1 MVKKIKDRRRA
12 ARRENHF
19 CAPSAFT
26 LIELLVVIAIIAILA
41 AMLLP
46 ALSRAKE
53 SGKRIACVNNLRQLN
68 LALQMYKDDNQG
80 LFPPRSETS
89 RWPDRLYENYG
100 RNVNVLLCP
109 RDGENGQTPQTGSN
123 TNNPADGA
131 PRSYLI
137 NAFNDYFEPPTLSAA
152 DWTAY
157 TAGTYPYGMKE
168 SLVKHPS
175 ETIVFGEK
183 KTEAMDY
190 YMDFYEGDGNDVD
203 RVEQSRHG
211 GAGPG
216 SSSGGSDY
224 AFADGNASFIK
235 FPGSLSPINLWAV
248 TDAARVNYT
257 VTY

>member
-1 MVKKIKDRRRA
+1 MKIKNRRWA
-12 ARRENHF
+12 PRRENRF
-19 CAPSAFT
+19 CAPPAFT

-53 SGKRIACVNNLRQLN
+53 SGKRIACINNLHQLN

-80 LFPPRSETS
+80 LFPPRSEGS

-109 RDGENGQTPQTGSN
+109 RDGENGKTPQTGTD

-137 NAFNDYFEPPTLSAA
+137 NAFNDYFQSILNAT

-157 TAGTYPYGMKE
+157 TAGTYSSGMKE
-168 SLVKHPS
+168 TLVKYPS

-183 KTEAMDY
+183 KTDAMDY
-190 YMDFYEGDGNDVD
+190 YMDFYEGNGNDVD

-224 AFADGNASFIK
+224 AFADGSASFIK
-235 FPGSLSPINLWAV
+235 FPGSLSPVNLWAV
-248 TDAARVNYT
+248 TDAARTNYA

>member
-1 MVKKIKDRRRA
+1 MKIKKQQRPTSFETA
-12 ARRENHF
+12 
-19 CAPSAFT
+19 AFT

-53 SGKRIACVNNLRQLN
+53 TAKRIACVNNLRQLN

-80 LFPPRSETS
+80 LFPPRSEAS
-89 RWPDRLYENYG
+89 RWPERLYENYG

-109 RDGENGQTPQTGSN
+109 RDGENGQTPLTGSN

-137 NAFNDYFEPPTLSAA
+137 NAFNDYFQSMLNAA

-157 TAGTYPYGMKE
+157 TVGAYPQGMKE
-168 SLVKHPS
+168 SLVKYPS

-183 KTEAMDY
+183 KTDAMDY

-216 SSSGGSDY
+216 STSGGSDY
-224 AFADGNASFIK
+224 AFADGSTSFIK
-235 FPGSLSPINLWAV
+235 FPGSLSPVNLWAV
-248 TDAARVNYT
+248 TDAARTNYA

>member
-1 MVKKIKDRRRA
+1 MKIKNRRRA

-53 SGKRIACVNNLRQLN
+53 SGKRIACVNNLHQLN

-80 LFPPRSETS
+80 LFPPRSEGS

-109 RDGENGQTPQTGSN
+109 RDGENGKTPQTGTD

-137 NAFNDYFEPPTLSAA
+137 NAFNDYFQSMLNAT

-157 TAGTYPYGMKE
+157 TAGTYSSGMKE
-168 SLVKHPS
+168 TLVKYPS
-175 ETIVFGEK
+175 DTIVFGEK
-183 KTEAMDY
+183 KTDAMDY
-190 YMDFYEGDGNDVD
+190 YMDFYEGLGNDVD

-224 AFADGNASFIK
+224 AFADGGTSFIK
-235 FPGSLSPINLWAV
+235 FPGSLSPVNLWAV
-248 TDAARVNYT
+248 TDAARTNYA

>member
-1 MVKKIKDRRRA
+1 MKIKNRRWA
-12 ARRENHF
+12 PRRENRF
-19 CAPSAFT
+19 CAPPAFT

-80 LFPPRSETS
+80 LFPPRSEGS

-109 RDGENGQTPQTGSN
+109 RDGENGKTPQTGTD

-137 NAFNDYFEPPTLSAA
+137 NAFNDYFQSMLNAT

-157 TAGTYPYGMKE
+157 TAGTYSSGMKE
-168 SLVKHPS
+168 TLVKYPS
-175 ETIVFGEK
+175 DTIVFGEK
-183 KTEAMDY
+183 KTDAMDY
-190 YMDFYEGDGNDVD
+190 YMDFYEGLGNDVD

-224 AFADGNASFIK
+224 AFADGGTSFIK
-235 FPGSLSPINLWAV
+235 FPGSLSPVNLWAV
-248 TDAARVNYT
+248 TDAARTNYA

>member
-1 MVKKIKDRRRA
+1 MKIKDRKAVACRKNR
-12 ARRENHF
+12 F
-19 CAPSAFT
+19 CGPSAFT

-53 SGKRIACVNNLRQLN
+53 SGKRIACVNNLHQLD
-68 LALQMYKDDNQG
+68 LALQMYKDDHEG
-80 LFPPRSETS
+80 LFPPRSENS
-89 RWPDRLYENYG
+89 RWPERLYEDYG

-109 RDGENGQTPQTGSN
+109 RDGENGQIPATGSG
-123 TNNPADGA
+123 TNHPADSA

-137 NAFNDYFEPPTLSAA
+137 NAFNDYFQSQLSAA

-157 TAGTYPYGMKE
+157 TAGTYPPGMKE
-168 SLVKHPS
+168 SLIKYPS

-190 YMDFYEGDGNDVD
+190 YMDFYEGPGNDVD

-216 SSSGGSDY
+216 SGSGGSDY
-224 AFADGNASFIK
+224 AFADGSATFVK
-235 FPGSLSPINLWAV
+235 FPGTLSPVNLWAV
-248 TDAARVNYT
+248 TDAARTNYA
-257 VTY
+257 VFY

>member
-1 MVKKIKDRRRA
+1 MKIKNRGKV
-12 ARRENHF
+12 ARRKNHF
-19 CAPSAFT
+19 CRPLAFT

-53 SGKRIACVNNLRQLN
+53 SGKRIACVNNLHQLN
-68 LALQMYKDDNQG
+68 LARQIYTDDNEG
-80 LFPPRSETS
+80 LFPPRSENS
-89 RWPDRLYENYG
+89 RWPQRLYENYG

-109 RDGENGQTPQTGSN
+109 RDGENGQTPLSGSS

-137 NAFNDYFEPPTLSAA
+137 NAFNDYFQSMLSATE
-152 DWTAY
+152 WTAY
-157 TAGTYPYGMKE
+157 TAGTYPSGMKE
-168 SLVKHPS
+168 SHIKYPS
-175 ETIVFGEK
+175 DTIVFGEK
-183 KTEAMDY
+183 KTDAMDY
-190 YMDFYEGDGNDVD
+190 YMDFYEGPGNDVD

-216 SSSGGSDY
+216 SASGGSDY
-224 AFADGNASFIK
+224 AFGDDSTSYVK

-248 TDAARVNYT
+248 TDAARTNYA
-257 VTY
+257 VIY

>member
-53 SGKRIACVNNLRQLN
+53 SGKRIACVNNLRQLS

-137 NAFNDYFEPPTLSAA
+137 NAFNDYFQSMLNAA

-168 SLVKHPS
+168 SLVKHSS

-183 KTEAMDY
+183 KTDAMDY
-190 YMDFYEGDGNDVD
+190 YMDFYEGEGNDVD

-224 AFADGNASFIK
+224 TFADGSASFIK

>member
-1 MVKKIKDRRRA
+1 MVKSITNRRLT

-19 CAPSAFT
+19 RRPPAFT
-26 LIELLVVIAIIAILA
+26 LIELLVVVAIIAILA

-53 SGKRIACVNNLRQLN
+53 SGKRIACINNLHQLS
-68 LALQMYKDDNQG
+68 LALQIYKDDNQG
-80 LFPPRSETS
+80 LYPPRSEVS
-89 RWPDRLYENYG
+89 RWPDRMYENYG

-109 RDGENGQTPQTGSN
+109 RDGELGQTPATGTD

-137 NAFNDYFEPPTLSAA
+137 NAFNDYFETILSAA

-157 TAGTYPYGMKE
+157 TDGTYSTGMKE
-168 SLVKHPS
+168 IIIKYPS
-175 ETIVFGEK
+175 ETIIFGEK
-183 KTEAMDY
+183 KTDAADY
-190 YMDFYEGDGNDVD
+190 YMDFYEGPGNDVE

-216 SSSGGSDY
+216 SNTGGSDY
-224 AFADGNASFIK
+224 AMADGSATYIK
-235 FPGSLSPINLWAV
+235 FPGSLSPVNLWAV
-248 TDAARVNYT
+248 TDAARTNYA

>member
-1 MVKKIKDRRRA
+1 MKIKNRRWA
-12 ARRENHF
+12 PRRENRF
-19 CAPSAFT
+19 CAPPAFT

-53 SGKRIACVNNLRQLN
+53 SGKRIACINNLHQLN

-80 LFPPRSETS
+80 LFPPRSEGS

-109 RDGENGQTPQTGSN
+109 RDGENGKTPQTGTD

-137 NAFNDYFEPPTLSAA
+137 NAFNDYFQSILNAT

-157 TAGTYPYGMKE
+157 TAGTYSSGMKE
-168 SLVKHPS
+168 TLVKYPS

-183 KTEAMDY
+183 KTDAMDY
-190 YMDFYEGDGNDVD
+190 YMDFYEGNGNDVD

-224 AFADGNASFIK
+224 AFADGSTSFIK
-235 FPGSLSPINLWAV
+235 FPGSLSPVNLWAV
-248 TDAARVNYT
+248 TDAARTNYA

>member
-1 MVKKIKDRRRA
+1 MKITNQQRPA
-12 ARRENHF
+12 SFETA
-19 CAPSAFT
+19 AFT

-53 SGKRIACVNNLRQLN
+53 AAKRIACVNNLSQLN

-80 LFPPRSETS
+80 LFPPRSEAS
-89 RWPDRLYENYG
+89 RWPERLYENYG

-109 RDGENGQTPQTGSN
+109 RDGENGQTPQTGSD

-137 NAFNDYFEPPTLSAA
+137 NAFNDYFQSLLNTA

-157 TAGTYPYGMKE
+157 TAGTYSSGMKE
-168 SLVKHPS
+168 TLVKYPS

-183 KTEAMDY
+183 KTDAMDY

-224 AFADGNASFIK
+224 AFADGSTSFIK
-235 FPGSLSPINLWAV
+235 FPGSLSPVNLWAIG
-248 TDAARVNYT
+248 DAARTNYA

>member
-1 MVKKIKDRRRA
+1 MKITNQQRPA
-12 ARRENHF
+12 SFETA
-19 CAPSAFT
+19 AFT

-53 SGKRIACVNNLRQLN
+53 SAKRIACVSNLRQLN

-80 LFPPRSETS
+80 LFPPRSEAS
-89 RWPDRLYENYG
+89 RWPERLYENYG

-109 RDGENGQTPQTGSN
+109 RDGENGQTPLTGSN

-137 NAFNDYFEPPTLSAA
+137 NAFNDYFQSMLNAA

-157 TAGTYPYGMKE
+157 TAGAYPQGMKE
-168 SLVKHPS
+168 ALVKYPS

-183 KTEAMDY
+183 KTDAMDY

-216 SSSGGSDY
+216 STSGGSDY
-224 AFADGNASFIK
+224 AFADGSTSFIK
-235 FPGSLSPINLWAV
+235 FPGSLSPVNLWAV
-248 TDAARVNYT
+248 TDAARTNYA

>member
-1 MVKKIKDRRRA
+1 MKITNQQRPA
-12 ARRENHF
+12 SIETA
-19 CAPSAFT
+19 AFT

-53 SGKRIACVNNLRQLN
+53 SAKRIACVSNLRQLN

-80 LFPPRSETS
+80 LFPPRSEAS
-89 RWPDRLYENYG
+89 RWPERLYENYG

-109 RDGENGQTPQTGSN
+109 RDGENGQTPLTGSN

-137 NAFNDYFEPPTLSAA
+137 NAFNDYFQSMLNTA

-157 TAGTYPYGMKE
+157 TAGTYPQGMKE
-168 SLVKHPS
+168 ALVKYPS

-183 KTEAMDY
+183 KTDAMDY

-224 AFADGNASFIK
+224 AFADGSTSFIK
-235 FPGSLSPINLWAV
+235 FPGSLSPVNLWAIG
-248 TDAARVNYT
+248 DAARTNYA